1 MHMEQPMYIRII
13 AIAASFFILYVS
25 TFSIKPID
33 FIGLS
38 IL

>member
-1 MHMEQPMYIRII
+1 MHMEQTMYIRII
-13 AIAASFFILYVS
+13 VIVASFFILYVS
-25 TFSIKPID
+25 AFSIKPID